1 MELVVYKWICSL
13 RVIEWPSIVMAQ
25 AWDGAAGLDFARS
38 VYDVVPISLA
48 FVGAGA
54 GADGGGG
61 EAASVSVVGG
71 GGQARDGA

>member
-1 MELVVYKWICSL
+1 MELVVYKWIWSL

-25 AWDGAAGLDFARS
+25 AWDGAAGLDFAGS

-48 FVGAGA
+48 FVGAGV
-54 GADGGGG
+54 GADGGG